1 MERTKD
7 HGGTDKDSITNL
19 VEVDLRERERE
30 RIVREKETNFGYVS
44 ESTLLLHLYNTNN

>member
-19 VEVDLRERERE
+19 VEVDLRERERG
-30 RIVREKETNFGYVS
+30 RENSKGKGN
-44 ESTLLLHLYNTNN
+44 